1 MHAHAHTHAHT
12 HTHIYKTHVVF
23 VQISI
28 CRGFPICH
36 DSDSFE
42 LRGLQATRFTLGEA
56 NIKAYADKDQ

>member
-1 MHAHAHTHAHT
+1 MHARTHKHI
-12 HTHIYKTHVVF
+12 HTHITHVVC

-28 CRGFPICH
+28 YRGFPICH

-42 LRGLQATRFTLGEA
+42 LQGLQATRFTLGEA